1 MSDQWA
7 QLRPSC
13 SPLPSPQAL
22 SSLRK
27 LRISVTDSCNFRC
40 RYCMPPKGLHRTSSA
55 GPLSFEELA
64 ENVRWLVQHAPIER
78 IKLTG
83 GEPLVRAHLE
93 DLISTLVRV
102 DGIREVSMTT
112 NGSLLASRAKALR
125 AAGLARVNVSL
136 DSVDPARFT
145 ELSRGAHLEHTI
157 EGIHAAIEAGLAPL
171 KLNAVLQ
178 RSTWMSEV
186 PPLLDLAAQHGFEIR
201 FIELMRTGTERTW
214 CDSEMVSAQEV
225 KSWLAT
231 QTSVVALDGPLSAP
245 AQQTVIQWNGAAL
258 RVGWIEPRS
267 HPFCA
272 SCERLRMDSR
282 GRLRRCLMDPATLDV
297 AKLRRCDDAVAAEAF
312 RTYMAEKRAP
322 LAMDCESGMN
332 QIGG

>member
-1 MSDQWA
+1 MSDQWV
-7 QLRPSC
+7 QLRPSF

-27 LRISVTDSCNFRC
+27 LRISVTDCCNFRC

-64 ENVRWLVQHAPIER
+64 ENVRWLVRHAPIER

-112 NGSLLASRAKALR
+112 NGSLLASRAKALK

-201 FIELMRTGTERTW
+201 FIELMRTGTERAW
-214 CDSEMVSAQEV
+214 CESEMVSAQEV

-245 AQQTVIQWNGAAL
+245 AQQTVIQWKGAAL

-282 GRLRRCLMDPATLDV
+282 GRLRRCLMDPAILDV